1 MVILGT
7 NDIGDIQTLMLMFV
21 LVTFGLLDCDQRLQ
35 SSSLLCTAAL
45 SNTERYKLP
54 ILHLATTV
62 YRKYSFNLSKF
73 IEWTTKY
80 RMHIEF
86 SEPSINNLEN
96 DMNVVYT
103 YSLQVKVTQNSNLT
117 ILIDHEIQYL
127 VYVKV

>member
-1 MVILGT
+1 
-7 NDIGDIQTLMLMFV
+7 
-21 LVTFGLLDCDQRLQ
+21 
-35 SSSLLCTAAL
+35 
-45 SNTERYKLP
+45 
-54 ILHLATTV
+54 
-62 YRKYSFNLSKF
+62 
-73 IEWTTKY
+73 
-80 RMHIEF
+80 MHIEF